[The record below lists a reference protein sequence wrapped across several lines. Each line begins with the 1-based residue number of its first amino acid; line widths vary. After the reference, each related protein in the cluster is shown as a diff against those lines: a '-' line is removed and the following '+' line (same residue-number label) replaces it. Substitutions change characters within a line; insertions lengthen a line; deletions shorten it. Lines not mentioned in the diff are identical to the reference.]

1 MSDLPALTS
10 ERLLWAT
17 AAILA
22 YVLFCVGVAVRRAL
36 LRRRARREA
45 DALAGGGEAVLVVY
59 ASQTGF
65 AEDLAWTTAKALQ
78 MGEVGARVLSISDL
92 TAEDLAGAKRA
103 LFVASTTGEGDAPD
117 PAARFVGRVMK
128 AQPDLSGLSYGLL
141 SLGDSSY
148 VQFCAFGRHL
158 DAWLTERGAAP
169 LFDRVEVDDG
179 DEGALRH
186 WQHQLSAISGVT
198 DAPDW
203 SRPAY
208 ESWRLAERRLLNPG
222 SQGGEAWHVA
232 LEPVEGTAVWAA
244 GDIVEIGPRRGPD
257 EPADAP
263 APPHR
268 EYSIASVPLDGRIEL
283 IVRTMTRPD
292 GGFGVGSGWLTKHAK
307 VGGDIDL
314 RIRANRAFHAPEP
327 SRPLI
332 LIGAGTGLAGLRAHL
347 KARAAAGANR
357 NWLVFGE
364 RSAARDYFHQA
375 EIDAWIAG
383 GVLERISL
391 AFSRDQADR
400 IYVQHRLAEAADD
413 LRLWVSQGAAIYVCG
428 GIEMGKA
435 VGAALTDILGAQTMA
450 ELTEDGLYRRDVY

>member
-1 MSDLPALTS
+1 MSELPALTP
-10 ERLLWAT
+10 ERLLWA
-17 AAILA
+17 AAAVLA
-22 YVLFCVGVAVRRAL
+22 YALFCTGVALRRAL
-36 LRRRARREA
+36 LRRRARQEA

-78 MGEVGARVLSISDL
+78 MGQVGARVLSISDL
-92 TAEDLAGAKRA
+92 TAEDLTNAERA

-128 AQPDLSGLSYGLL
+128 AEPDLGGLSYGLL

-148 VQFCAFGRHL
+148 SQFCAFGRHL

-186 WQHQLSAISGVT
+186 WQHQLSVISGVT

-208 ESWRLAERRLLNPG
+208 ERWRLAERRLLNPG

-232 LEPVEGTAVWAA
+232 LEPVEGSAAWAA
-244 GDIVEIGPRRGPD
+244 GDIVEIGPRHGPN

-268 EYSIASVPLDGRIEL
+268 EYSIASIPQDGRVEL
-283 IVRTMTRPD
+283 IVRTMIRPD
-292 GGFGVGSGWLTKHAK
+292 GGFGIGSGWLTKHAEI
-307 VGGDIDL
+307 GGDIDL

-347 KARAAAGANR
+347 KARAAAGAHR
-357 NWLVFGE
+357 NWLIFGE
-364 RSAARDYFHQA
+364 RSAAQDYFHQS
-375 EIDAWIAG
+375 EIESWSASGI
-383 GVLERISL
+383 LERVTL
-391 AFSRDQADR
+391 AFSRDQAER
-400 IYVQHRLAEAADD
+400 VYVQHRLTEAADD

-435 VGAALTDILGAQTMA
+435 VGAALTEILGAQAMA

>member
-1 MSDLPALTS
+1 MSDLPVLTS
-10 ERLLWAT
+10 ERLLWA
-17 AAILA
+17 AAVVLV
-22 YVLFCVGVAVRRAL
+22 YVLFCTSVAVRRAL
-36 LRRRARREA
+36 LRRRARQEA
-45 DALAGGGEAVLVVY
+45 DALAVGGEAVLVVY

-65 AEDLAWTTAKALQ
+65 AEDLAWKTAKTLQ
-78 MGEVGARVLSISDL
+78 MGKVAARVLSIADL
-92 TAEDLAGAKRA
+92 TADDLTSAKRV

-128 AQPDLSGLSYGLL
+128 AEPDLGGLSYGLL

-186 WQHQLSAISGVT
+186 WQHQLSAVSGVI

-208 ESWRLAERRLLNPG
+208 DRWRLVERRLLNPG

-232 LEPVEGTAVWAA
+232 LEPAEGTAAWAA
-244 GDIVEIGPRRGPD
+244 GDIVEIGARHGPD
-257 EPADAP
+257 EPADTP

-268 EYSIASVPLDGRIEL
+268 EYSIASVPQDGRIEL

-292 GGFGVGSGWLTKHAK
+292 GRYGVGSGWLTKYAE
-307 VGGDIDL
+307 VGGDIEL

-347 KARAAAGANR
+347 KARAAAGAHR
-357 NWLVFGE
+357 NWLLFGE
-364 RSAARDYFHQA
+364 RSAAQDYFHQH
-375 EIDAWIAG
+375 EVEAWTAG
-383 GVLERISL
+383 GVLERVSL

-400 IYVQHRLAEAADD
+400 VYVQHRLAEAADD
-413 LRLWVSQGAAIYVCG
+413 LRLWISQGAAIYVCG

-435 VGAALTDILGAQTMA
+435 VGATLTEILGAQAMA
-450 ELTEDGLYRRDVY
+450 DLTENGLYRRDVY